1 MIKRIQCLVDA
12 MSQRRFYLLLTS
24 IATVVYGLRGV
35 GYRRDLWGDDLEL
48 YLHAVN
54 RPAPTTSFGR
64 IDHFGLFDS
73 YNNYLILW
81 IRAYTHL
88 AKLGPDSNFTFN
100 AYVLMTVSFAVI
112 TSATCLIVGAKTS
125 RMFALL
131 SLSFCLFLPFSNLV
145 ILAQVNTIIWPLSLF
160 MIVMSATRIYPKTKS
175 FQVLVVV
182 IFFTTSLSTLTV
194 IVAFALLGLSLIQ
207 NLKRINKFEVLL
219 FMATATSLIIQWNS
233 YVPRNNPKLPL
244 IGEYYKALYNFAPQ
258 YIRMKIGASLNGD
271 DQIIFWIIPLLLLF
285 IWLAQ
290 VKLARQTNLSD
301 AVSAVKLFIG
311 AFVLLGLL
319 IRGNGWFNT
328 HYLYIPVAM
337 FWISLTLLFY
347 QNREEAST
355 RLAIFISF
363 ALFAT
368 TYSGTYYLL

>member
-1 MIKRIQCLVDA
+1 
-12 MSQRRFYLLLTS
+12 MSQRLFYLLLTS
-24 IATVVYGLRGV
+24 IAIVVYGLRGV

-73 YNNYLILW
+73 YNNYLIVW

-112 TSATCLIVGAKTS
+112 TSATCLVVGAKTS

-160 MIVMSATRIYPKTKS
+160 MIVMSATRIYPKNKS
-175 FQVLVVV
+175 FQALVVV

-194 IVAFALLGLSLIQ
+194 IIAFTLLGLNLVQ
-207 NLKRINKFEVLL
+207 NLNRLNKFEVLL
-219 FMATATSLIIQWNS
+219 FMTTATSLIIQWNS

-258 YIRMKIGASLNGD
+258 YIRVKIGASLNGD
-271 DQIIFWIIPLLLLF
+271 DQFIFWIIPLLLLF

-290 VKLARQTNLSD
+290 VNLARQTKLSD

-311 AFVLLGLL
+311 AFVLLSLL
-319 IRGNGWFNT
+319 IRGNGWLNT

-355 RLAIFISF
+355 RLAIFISI